1 MPDPMHDPTSSQDA
15 KEPEATRSNRYVL
28 IAALAAVALV
38 AVYLIKTNLEPPK
51 APPDQTQSGEAQP
64 PSDSATAMMQ
74 DIEQQVAHIKGILA
88 KDTLNYDAWVALG
101 NIYFD
106 ANKPDEAVPYYEG
119 ALRIKPGDAGVL
131 TDLATMKRAQ
141 GKPNDAVALL
151 KKVVAKDSTM
161 GQAWFNLGV
170 IYSFDLKNQKDAIAA
185 WKRYLDLNPM
195 SEHAQ
200 AVQKAIDSLERT
212 LK

>member
-1 MPDPMHDPTSSQDA
+1 MRDPKHDPTSSQDA
-15 KEPEATRSNRYVL
+15 KEPQNAHSNRYVL

-38 AVYLIKTNLEPPK
+38 TVYLIKTNLEPPK
-51 APPDQTQSGEAQP
+51 APQNQAQIGAEQP

-74 DIEQQVAHIKGILA
+74 DVEQQIGHIKGILA
-88 KDTLNYDAWVALG
+88 KDTTNYDAWVALG

-106 ANKPDEAVPYYEG
+106 ANKPEEAIPYYEG
-119 ALRIKPGDAGVL
+119 ALRLKPDDAGVL
-131 TDLATMKRAQ
+131 TDMATMKRAL
-141 GKPNDAVALL
+141 GKSDEAVALL